1 MTPITP
7 HRPPAPEVYTH
18 RGPGPAPRDL
28 RRRGSGLGWPLALA
42 LVLILAALGCTTVP
56 ETGRQQLLLMSPA
69 EEAEAGLQAFT
80 AIKRQR
86 PVVSTGRDAEMVR
99 RVGER
104 IARVAPLPNAEWEF
118 VLFQDDTPNAFAL
131 PGGKVGIFTGILPIT
146 QDEAGLATVIGH
158 EVAHAVARHGAE
170 RASKSM
176 VVQLG
181 GSVLSAALGSDA
193 GLTRDLVM
201 QAYGVGTQVGV
212 MLPYSRLQELEADEL
227 GLLYMA
233 RAGFD
238 PRAAVAFW
246 QRFSDYN
253 ARRGGSTP
261 EFLSTH
267 PVDSR
272 RIAELQRMLP
282 RAIAEYERLHGQH
295 ANQRPN
301 QHQRLAGM
309 TR

>member
-1 MTPITP
+1 MKLAT
-7 HRPPAPEVYTH
+7 
-18 RGPGPAPRDL
+18 L
-28 RRRGSGLGWPLALA
+28 RRPGRVHDPLHGRCGGRSRSAGLGWPLALA
-42 LVLILAALGCTTVP
+42 LLLILLGSCTTVP
-56 ETGRQQLLLMSPA
+56 ETGRQQLLLMTPA
-69 EEAEAGLQAFT
+69 EEAQAGLQAFT

-86 PVVSTGRDAEMVR
+86 PVVTSGKDAEMVR
-99 RVGER
+99 TVGER
-104 IARVAPLPNAEWEF
+104 IARVAPLPHADWEF
-118 VLFQDDTPNAFAL
+118 VLFKDDAPNAFAL

-146 QDEAGLATVIGH
+146 KDEAGLATVIGH

-181 GSVLSAALGSDA
+181 GSVLSAALGADA
-193 GLTRDLVM
+193 GMSRDLVM
-201 QAYGVGTQVGV
+201 QAYGIGTQVGV

-246 QRFSDYN
+246 QRFADYN

-272 RIAELQRMLP
+272 RIAELERMLP
-282 RAIAEYERLHGQH
+282 RALAEYERLHGQ
-295 ANQRPN
+295 RP
-301 QHQRLAGM
+301 AGM